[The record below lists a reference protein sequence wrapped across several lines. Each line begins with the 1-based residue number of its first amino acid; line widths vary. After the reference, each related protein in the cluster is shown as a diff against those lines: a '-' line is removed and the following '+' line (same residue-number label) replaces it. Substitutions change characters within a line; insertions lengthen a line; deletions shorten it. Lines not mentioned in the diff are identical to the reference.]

1 MKFEKALTYE
11 QKVFLRS
18 QLYVGRDVSND
29 RTIEYL
35 SLDCLSVK
43 LKEDDRIF
51 HLGEIDVYY
60 TYWPEGEQLSDH
72 DCVCVYDCGFFEGE
86 EDEHVF
92 WGS

>member
-1 MKFEKALTYE
+1 MKLTYK

-18 QLYVGRDVSND
+18 QLYTGRDLSNG

-51 HLGEIDVYY
+51 HLGNIDVYY

-72 DCVCVYDCGFFEGE
+72 DCVCVYDDVFFDEA
-86 EDEHVF
+86 DEHVF

>member
-1 MKFEKALTYE
+1 MKLTYE
-11 QKVFLRS
+11 QKMFLRS
-18 QLYVGRDVSND
+18 QLYTGRDVSND
-29 RTIEYL
+29 KSIEYL

-51 HLGEIDVYY
+51 HLGEIDCYY

-72 DCVCVYDCGFFEGE
+72 DCVCVYDCGFFDKE